1 MFEILLIATLAII
14 VGAND
19 GANVFGSAIGSKML
33 KFKYAIIFFIIFIIL
48 GAIINAKY
56 PSAVYSK
63 LLIDYPD
70 IKHIF
75 KILLPVIII
84 TIISLKFKIPSSISQ
99 SLIFSI
105 FGFAIVN
112 NINFDL
118 DLLKKLIYFWIAT
131 PILAFLLSILFC
143 YLINVIINFFKLNLF
158 QIDYQIRISLVFLVV

>member
-1 MFEILLIATLAII
+1 MLEILLIATLAIV

-56 PSAVYSK
+56 PSAVYAN
-63 LLIDYPD
+63 LLIDYPN
-70 IKHIF
+70 IGNIF

-84 TIISLKFKIPSSISQ
+84 TIISLKFQIPSSISQ

-105 FGFAIVN
+105 FGYA
-112 NINFDL
+112 L
-118 DLLKKLIYFWIAT
+118 
-131 PILAFLLSILFC
+131 
-143 YLINVIINFFKLNLF
+143 VIILIL
-158 QIDYQIRISLVFLVV
+158 I

>member
-63 LLIDYPD
+63 LLIEYPN
-70 IKHIF
+70 IKDIF

-84 TIISLKFKIPSSISQ
+84 TIISLEISNTKFN
-99 SLIFSI
+99 L
-105 FGFAIVN
+105 
-112 NINFDL
+112 
-118 DLLKKLIYFWIAT
+118 T
-131 PILAFLLSILFC
+131 
-143 YLINVIINFFKLNLF
+143 IINFFYFWFCN
-158 QIDYQIRISLVFLVV
+158 SE